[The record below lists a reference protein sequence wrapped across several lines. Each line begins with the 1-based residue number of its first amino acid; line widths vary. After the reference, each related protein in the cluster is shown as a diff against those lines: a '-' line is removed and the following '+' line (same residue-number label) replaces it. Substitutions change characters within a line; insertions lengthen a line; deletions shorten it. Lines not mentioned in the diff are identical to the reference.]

1 MRISERA
8 DRAITELLLLDRK
21 TEGAAGIIFGPHRSS
36 LGTTVRRG
44 EGSHENIEPPGSH
57 WLAPV
62 TYDRRRSHACPSA
75 GRDHVRHRAGAGR
88 LVFRHSD
95 IAWNPV
101 SG

>member
-1 MRISERA
+1 MRTSERA
-8 DRAITELLLLDRK
+8 DRAIAKLLLSGRK
-21 TEGAAGIIFGPHRSS
+21 TEGTAGIIFGPHRSS

-44 EGSHENIEPPGSH
+44 EGSHEYIEPTGSH

-62 TYDRRRSHACPSA
+62 IHYRRRGHACPSA